1 MIAMAAM
8 RFLADGVAE
17 RFGLT
22 RILQASGI
30 FATVGLLAAV
40 IFPQLVP
47 SLFGFLLIGMGVSS
61 VVPMVYS
68 AAGKS
73 KTMTAGMAITAV
85 SSLGFMGFLIG
96 PPLIGFIAE
105 ASSLRG
111 SFLCLTL
118 MSGAVIVFSL
128 RLRQEHNN

>member
-1 MIAMAAM
+1 MHHLILPSFPTRRSSDLGLGYTIFMIAMAAM

-47 SLFGFLLIGMGVSS
+47 SLFGFLLIDRKSTRLNSS
-61 VVPMVYS
+61 HGYIS
-68 AAGKS
+68 Y
-73 KTMTAGMAITAV
+73 AV
-85 SSLGFMGFLIG
+85 F
-96 PPLIGFIAE
+96 
-105 ASSLRG
+105 
-111 SFLCLTL
+111 CL
-118 MSGAVIVFSL
+118 
-128 RLRQEHNN
+128 N